1 METIR
6 KIRLAA
12 WDKKSI
18 RQIARDLRLSRN
30 TVRKVL
36 RSGETRFEY
45 HRETV
50 HRPQLAAYVE
60 RLEGLLEGEE
70 SLPVKQR
77 RTMLSL
83 YEALQIEG
91 YRGGYDT
98 VRRYVKGWREAHSE
112 GVSDVYEPLSFD
124 PGEAF
129 QFDWS
134 YETAVLGGNTT
145 AVKVAQ
151 FRLAHSRLFLV
162 VAYLRESQEMLFD
175 AHRRWF
181 EFIGGVTQ
189 RALIDNMKTA
199 ITTILRGKERDF
211 NRRYEELSSHYLFE
225 PVACT
230 PAAGWEKGQ
239 VENQV
244 GTSRRRL
251 FIPRRHTKDLAELN
265 ETLSAECVTYA
276 KRHSHALSRSRA
288 RCGRCMRRS
297 AQACRR
303 CHRERSMAIGC
314 THCVPRQPR

>member
-1 METIR
+1 M
-6 KIRLAA
+6 
-12 WDKKSI
+12 
-18 RQIARDLRLSRN
+18 
-30 TVRKVL
+30 
-36 RSGETRFEY
+36 
-45 HRETV
+45 
-50 HRPQLAAYVE
+50 
-60 RLEGLLEGEE
+60 
-70 SLPVKQR
+70 
-77 RTMLSL
+77 
-83 YEALQIEG
+83 
-91 YRGGYDT
+91 
-98 VRRYVKGWREAHSE
+98 KGWREAHSE
-112 GVSDVYEPLSFD
+112 GVSDVYVPLSFD

-134 YETAVLGGNTT
+134 YETVVLGGNTT

>member
-12 WDKKSI
+12 RDKKSI

-112 GVSDVYEPLSFD
+112 GVSDVYVPLSFD

-134 YETAVLGGNTT
+134 YETVVLGGNTT

-175 AHRRWF
+175 AHRR
-181 EFIGGVTQ
+181 
-189 RALIDNMKTA
+189 
-199 ITTILRGKERDF
+199 RDG
-211 NRRYEELSSHYLFE
+211 R
-225 PVACT
+225 
-230 PAAGWEKGQ
+230 
-239 VENQV
+239 
-244 GTSRRRL
+244 
-251 FIPRRHTKDLAELN
+251 
-265 ETLSAECVTYA
+265 
-276 KRHSHALSRSRA
+276 RA
-288 RCGRCMRRS
+288 R
-297 AQACRR
+297 
-303 CHRERSMAIGC
+303 
-314 THCVPRQPR
+314 

>member
-12 WDKKSI
+12 RDKKSI

-60 RLEGLLEGEE
+60 TLDGLLEAEE

-83 YEALQIEG
+83 YEALQVGG

-98 VRRYVKGWREAHSE
+98 VRRYVRGWRAARGE
-112 GVSDVYEPLSFD
+112 GVSDVYVALSFE

-134 YETAVLGGNTT
+134 YETVVLGGHTT

-151 FRLAHSRLFLV
+151 FRLAYSRLFLV
-162 VAYLRESQEMLFD
+162 IAYLRESQEMLFD

-189 RALIDNMKTA
+189 KVLTDNMKTA

-239 VENQV
+239 VESQV
-244 GTSRRRL
+244 GTMRRRL
-251 FIPRRHTKDLAELN
+251 FIPRRHAKDLAELN
-265 ETLSAECVTYA
+265 ESLAAECVSYA
-276 KRHSHALSRSRA
+276 KRHPHALSRSRA
-288 RCGRCMRRS
+288 RCGRCARKS
-297 AQACRR
+297 ARVCKR
-303 CHRERSMAIGC
+303 CHLMG
-314 THCVPRQPR
+314 V